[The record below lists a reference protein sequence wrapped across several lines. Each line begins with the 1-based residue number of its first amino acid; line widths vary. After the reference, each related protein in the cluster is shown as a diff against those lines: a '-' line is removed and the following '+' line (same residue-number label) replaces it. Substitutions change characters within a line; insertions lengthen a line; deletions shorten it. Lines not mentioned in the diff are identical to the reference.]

1 MSDLKPIAPY
11 EWNLRSIEKTITI
24 DDAPEPTRKPAP
36 VVVVPEPS
44 DARKGRLRSAGVD
57 NDRLI
62 ASIAAGPAVC
72 QPMPGFEGSRI
83 AVDAVS
89 AFLAEPDAATLVLA
103 GLNGR
108 GKSYAAVYPLAHSST
123 WDHRSHRGGQFL
135 HASRVY
141 VGRRWDAKRDACIDA
156 TVLVID
162 DLGRESGEWAIDQV
176 LSLILDRH
184 DNCRKTII
192 TTNMRR
198 SSQKATAEQIAQHR
212 NQFMDLRYNDA
223 LMSRLSDPT
232 ATRFVVCKG
241 DDIRPTHTQ
250 ENDR

>member
-1 MSDLKPIAPY
+1 MSDLKQITDSPWDRIRV
-11 EWNLRSIEKTITI
+11 ERTIVV
-24 DDAPEPTRKPAP
+24 DDTPEPPRKPAP
-36 VVVVPEPS
+36 VVVVPEPA
-44 DARKGRLRSAGVD
+44 DARKGRLRSAGVE
-57 NDRLI
+57 NERLI

-72 QPMPGFEGSRI
+72 QPLPAFEGSRI
-83 AVDAVS
+83 AVEAVQS
-89 AFLAEPDAATLVLA
+89 FLAEPDAATLVLA

-108 GKSYAAVYPLAHSST
+108 GKSYAAVYPLAHTST
-123 WDHRSHRGGQFL
+123 WDHRNHRGGQFL

-141 VGRRWDAKRDACIDA
+141 IGRRWDAKRDACIDA
-156 TVLVID
+156 TILVID
-162 DLGRESGEWAIDQV
+162 DLGRESGEWAVDQV

-198 SSQKATAEQIAQHR
+198 SSQRATAEQVAQHR

-250 ENDR
+250 DNDQ

>member
-1 MSDLKPIAPY
+1 MSDLKPIG
-11 EWNLRSIEKTITI
+11 ENIWDRVRVERTITI
-24 DDAPEPTRKPAP
+24 DDTPEPPRKPAP
-36 VVVVPEPS
+36 VVVVPEPA
-44 DARKGRLRSAGVD
+44 DARRGRLKSAGVD
-57 NDRLI
+57 NDRLVDAI
-62 ASIAAGPAVC
+62 ATGPAVC
-72 QPMPGFEGSRI
+72 EPLPKFEGSRI
-83 AVDAVS
+83 AVAAVN

-108 GKSYAAVYPLAHSST
+108 GKSYAAVYPLAHGST
-123 WDHRSHRGGQFL
+123 WDHRNHRGGQFL

-156 TVLVID
+156 TILVID

-198 SSQKATAEQIAQHR
+198 SSQKASAEQIAQHR

-250 ENDR
+250 ETDR